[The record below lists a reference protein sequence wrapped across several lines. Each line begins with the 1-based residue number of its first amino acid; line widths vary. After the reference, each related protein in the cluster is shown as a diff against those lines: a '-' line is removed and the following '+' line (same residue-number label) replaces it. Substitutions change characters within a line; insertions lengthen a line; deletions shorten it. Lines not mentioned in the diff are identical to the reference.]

1 MSYLDNIRVF
11 IRVMELGNLSAAGRD
26 QRVSPAVASHRVKE
40 LEKHL
45 GVRLF
50 NRTTRKLTPTEH
62 GRIFYDGA
70 KKIIEAVDDAEI
82 AVADISKNPK
92 GSIHVMAPLGLGK
105 RIISPLIP
113 MFNDIY
119 PEIAVR
125 LRLTDRKV
133 DITAE
138 GIDVAF
144 RLGLIEDSN
153 LRIRGIA
160 DCPRVLCAAP
170 QYLEKFGT
178 PKTIDD
184 LIADKHHCLLLRF
197 PGSKEFFWTLSTPQG
212 TRKVEVSGPYDSDD
226 GDVLTEWALAGRGIV
241 NKPVFDV
248 AGHLADGTLVPV
260 LQDFPPVTAKFACL
274 FPHKR
279 LQDPKVRLFIDF
291 MSDHCKRR
299 VAELMKRLE
308 GGDIRL
314 RA

>member
-1 MSYLDNIRVF
+1 MAYLNNIRIF
-11 IRVMELGNLSAAGRD
+11 IRVVELGNLSAAGRD
-26 QRVSPAVASHRVKE
+26 QRVSPAVASHRIKE

-70 KKIIEAVDDAEI
+70 RKIIEAVNDAEM
-82 AVADISKNPK
+82 AVADISRNPK

-119 PEIAVR
+119 PEIVIR
-125 LRLTDRKV
+125 LRLTDRAA
-133 DITAE
+133 DITDE
-138 GIDVAF
+138 GVDVAF
-144 RLGLIEDSN
+144 RLGHIEDSN

-170 QYLEKFGT
+170 DYLEKFGT
-178 PKTIDD
+178 PQAIDD
-184 LIADKHHCLLLRF
+184 LINDKHRCLLLRF
-197 PGSKEFFWTLSTPQG
+197 PGSKEYFWTLSTPEG

-248 AGHLADGTLVPV
+248 AAHLAAGTLVPV
-260 LQDFPPVTAKFACL
+260 LDRFPPVTAKFACL

-291 MSDHCKRR
+291 MSDNCKRR
-299 VAELMKRLE
+299 VGELMKQLDD
-308 GGDIRL
+308 GGIRL

>member
-1 MSYLDNIRVF
+1 MAYLDNIRVF
-11 IRVMELGNLSAAGRD
+11 VRVMELGNLSAAGRD

-70 KKIIEAVDDAEI
+70 KKIIEAVEDAEI

-113 MFNDIY
+113 LFNDIY
-119 PEIAVR
+119 PEIVVR

-133 DITAE
+133 DITAD

-170 QYLEKFGT
+170 DYLEKFGN
-178 PKTIDD
+178 PQTIDD
-184 LIADKHHCLLLRF
+184 LVDDGHHCLLLRF
-197 PGSKEFFWTLSTPQG
+197 PGSKEYFWTLLTPEG
-212 TRKVEVSGPYDSDD
+212 TRKVEVTGPYDSDD
-226 GDVLTEWALAGRGIV
+226 GDVLTEWALSGRGII

-248 AGHLADGTLVPV
+248 ANYLADGSLVPV
-260 LQDFPPVTAKFACL
+260 LQQYPPVTAKFACL

-291 MSDHCKRR
+291 MSDHCKKR
-299 VAELMKRLE
+299 VAELMELLE
-308 GGDIRL
+308 GGDVRL
-314 RA
+314 QA

>member
-1 MSYLDNIRVF
+1 MSYLNNIRVF
-11 IRVMELGNLSAAGRD
+11 VRVMELGNLSAAGRD

-62 GRIFYDGA
+62 GRIFYEGA
-70 KKIIEAVDDAEI
+70 RKIIEAVDAAEM
-82 AVADISKNPK
+82 AVADISQNPK

-113 MFNDIY
+113 LFNDLY
-119 PEIAVR
+119 PEIEVR

-133 DITAE
+133 DITSE
-138 GIDVAF
+138 GLDIAF

-160 DCPRVLCAAP
+160 DCPRILCAAP
-170 QYLEKFGT
+170 DYLQQFGE
-178 PKTIDD
+178 PQSIDD
-184 LIADKHHCLLLRF
+184 LITKKHRCLLLRF
-197 PGSKEFFWTLSTPQG
+197 PGLKEYFWTLSTPEG
-212 TRKVEVSGPYDSDD
+212 PRKIEVSGPYDTDD
-226 GDVLTEWALAGRGIV
+226 GDVLTEWALSGRGII

-248 AGHLADGTLVPV
+248 AAHLADGSLVPV
-260 LQDFPPVTAKFACL
+260 LEEFPPAVAKFACL

-291 MSDHCKRR
+291 MSDNCKRR
-299 VAELMKRLE
+299 IAELMKPIE
-308 GGDIRL
+308 NGPG
-314 RA
+314 